1 MRAAREGERREEPE
15 KARTLITE
23 GGEERP
29 VIPSSFSRDFRKRF
43 FDPWQES
50 LQEEGGAVPLSI
62 AVVNQKGGVGKTTI
76 AINLAA
82 AIAEHRKNVLLVDGD
97 PQGSV
102 KYWSQSLQKEQP
114 FSVLTVS
121 ESNLLHE
128 VPGFED
134 QSLQIVIDCPPSLNK
149 ISELALSGIRLALIP
164 VTPSPLDI
172 WSAKG
177 AVEMVKEAQGK
188 NPALKARFLI
198 SRKMVN
204 TRLGDAVRDAL
215 GHYELPILKTEITQ
229 RVSLA
234 QALLAGKNIFQFAPA
249 SESAFEFETLYQEIS
264 RLRWPR
270 T

>member
-1 MRAAREGERREEPE
+1 M
-15 KARTLITE
+15 
-23 GGEERP
+23 
-29 VIPSSFSRDFRKRF
+29 IPSSFSRDFRKRF

-50 LQEEGGAVPLSI
+50 LHPEEGGTAPLSI

-82 AIAEHRKNVLLVDGD
+82 AIAQHRKNILLVDGD

-102 KYWSQSLQKEQP
+102 KYWFHSIKTEQP
-114 FSVLTVS
+114 FNVLTIS
-121 ESNLLHE
+121 ESNLMHE
-128 VPGFED
+128 APGFQNQD
-134 QSLQIVIDCPPSLNK
+134 FHVVIDCPPSLNK
-149 ISELALSGIRLALIP
+149 ISELALTGIRLALIP

-177 AVEMVKEAQGK
+177 AVEMVKEAQAE
-188 NPALKARFLI
+188 NPSLRARFLI

-215 GHYELPILKTEITQ
+215 TQYDLPALKTEVTQ

-234 QALLAGKNIFQFAPA
+234 QALMAGKNIFQFAPA
-249 SESAFEFETLYQEIS
+249 SESAFEFESLYQEIS
-264 RLRWPR
+264 RMRWPR
-270 T
+270 S